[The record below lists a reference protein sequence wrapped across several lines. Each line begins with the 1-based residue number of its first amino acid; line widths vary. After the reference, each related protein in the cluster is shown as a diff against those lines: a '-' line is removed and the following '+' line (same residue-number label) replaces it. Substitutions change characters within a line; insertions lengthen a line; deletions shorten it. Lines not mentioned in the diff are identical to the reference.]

1 MKRNTIQS
9 LQHALVGRKHLR
21 LFSTA
26 AWLLSAVVLVA
37 AFTGFSSGSASAEN
51 SPEALRARGL
61 IIAGAEAGR
70 KKSVNYGKPLHHYV
84 FFGMDREKIKD
95 AKSFLETP
103 AFDGAQVAYSWRQ
116 LEQGKD
122 NYEFS
127 MIREDLAFLEAHGKK
142 LWIQIQDVMFSP
154 RWKPVPNYILSDPQY
169 HGGVDRQYQYKPG
182 DEAHA
187 VAVGGGVARRWDPAV
202 QERFQ
207 KLILALGKE
216 FDGRV
221 AGINFEET
229 AADFGE
235 SGRLFPSGFTPE
247 IYRDAIIANMKVLRR
262 AFPKSVTL
270 VYANFMPGEWR
281 PVNDRGYLRAVYRAA
296 RELKVG
302 VGGPDLLP
310 YKPGQMGSSYSLIR
324 EVAGEVPI
332 GIAVQDGNSAHIN
345 PKTGKRVT
353 IAEQI
358 AFATGYLHAD
368 YIFWCTE
375 EPYYSHQV
383 VPFLRRDRK
392 NTSGAQE

>member
-1 MKRNTIQS
+1 MERNTRQS
-9 LQHALVGRKHLR
+9 MSHQLVRLNRRVLFFGVATFLATLTLAAALVG
-21 LFSTA
+21 FSLA
-26 AWLLSAVVLVA
+26 AA
-37 AFTGFSSGSASAEN
+37 SGEKKAEVM
-51 SPEALRARGL
+51 RAREPILTDTKAGL
-61 IIAGAEAGR
+61 E
-70 KKSVNYGKPLHHYV
+70 KSINYDKPLHHYV

-95 AKSFLETP
+95 AKSFLETS
-103 AFDGAQVAYSWRQ
+103 AFEGAQVAYSWRQ

-127 MIREDLAFLEAHGKK
+127 MIREDLAFLNAHGKK

-154 RWKPVPNYILSDPQY
+154 QWKPVPEYILRDPQY
-169 HGGVDRQYQYKPG
+169 QGGVDRQYKYKSG

-202 QERFQ
+202 RERFQ
-207 KLILALGKE
+207 KLLLTLGKE

-221 AGINFEET
+221 AGINCEET
-229 AADFGE
+229 SADFGE

-247 IYRDAIIANMKVLRR
+247 IYRDAIIENMKVLKR
-262 AFPKSVTL
+262 AFPKSIAL

-281 PVNDRGYLRAVYRAA
+281 PLNDRGYLRAVYHAA

-310 YKPGQMGSSYSLIR
+310 FKPGQMGSSYPLIR
-324 EVAGEVPI
+324 EVAGEIPV

-358 AFATGYLHAD
+358 AFATEYLHAD
-368 YIFWCTE
+368 YIFWCIE
-375 EPYYSHQV
+375 EPYYSNQV
-383 VPFLRRDRK
+383 VPFLRGDK
-392 NTSGAQE
+392 KQLKG

>member
-1 MKRNTIQS
+1 MTRNTRRN
-9 LQHALVGRKHLR
+9 LQHQRVRLKHR
-21 LFSTA
+21 LFFFQVAWFLSTVI
-26 AWLLSAVVLVA
+26 LAVELV
-37 AFTGFSSGSASAEN
+37 GFSSVAASADKKAEV
-51 SPEALRARGL
+51 LRARGL
-61 IIAGAEAGR
+61 ISADEKASQE
-70 KKSVNYGKPLHHYV
+70 KSINYNKPLHHYV

-103 AFDGAQVAYSWRQ
+103 TFDGAQVAYSWRQ

-127 MIREDLAFLEAHGKK
+127 MIREDLVFLETQGKK

-154 RWKPVPNYILSDPQY
+154 QWKPVPDYLLRDPKY

-202 QERFQ
+202 RERFQ

-221 AGINFEET
+221 AGINCEET
-229 AADFGE
+229 SADFGE

-247 IYRDAIIANMKVLRR
+247 IYRDAIIANMKVLKR
-262 AFPKSVTL
+262 AFPKSITL

-281 PVNDRGYLRAVYRAA
+281 PVIDRGYLRAVYQAA

-310 YKPGQMGSSYSLIR
+310 YKPGQMGSSYPLIR
-324 EVAGEVPI
+324 DVAGKVSV
-332 GIAVQDGNSAHIN
+332 GIAVQDGNSAYIN

-358 AFATGYLHAD
+358 AFATEYLHAD
-368 YIFWCTE
+368 YIFWCIE
-375 EPYYSHQV
+375 EPYYSDQI
-383 VPFLRRDRK
+383 VPFLRGNRK
-392 NTSGAQE
+392 NTSGV